1 MRIKAILINIGVRA
15 VRDDFPTRIGIPQR
29 VAIPILIGMQRV
41 GLAGEA
47 RKGIS
52 GEKRTTGGIIP
63 PRANTPVLDDVVPP

>member
-15 VRDDFPTRIGIPQR
+15 VRDDFPTRISIPQR
-29 VAIPILIGMQRV
+29 VAIPILVRMQGV

-52 GEKRTTGGIIP
+52 G
-63 PRANTPVLDDVVPP
+63 